1 MQDIVKNT
9 MPLFIPTLFKYAKMN
24 RLIKKIDEN
33 ERLMENLSNLYR
45 SEFRRDWVG
54 RWYTVL
60 NPLVQDM
67 TVDGGT
73 DRRIFE
79 FTDNGL
85 SDKAYIEKWCM
96 DRMFAASNFIKNKEL
111 LDIMTY
117 SLERLDN
124 NQNYLFVL
132 KPILFQDLQKTFK
145 RFLVFLGLLL
155 LAFIIFCI
163 VAI

>member
-1 MQDIVKNT
+1 MT
-9 MPLFIPTLFKYAKMN
+9 LFVPTLFKYLKMN

-33 ERLMENLSNLYR
+33 ERLMQNLSELYG
-45 SEFRRDWVG
+45 SEFKRDWVG

-60 NPLVQDM
+60 NPLVQKM
-67 TVDGGT
+67 ELSGMGT

-79 FTDNGL
+79 FTENGL
-85 SDKAYIEKWCM
+85 SDKTYIEKWCM

-132 KPILFQDLQKTFK
+132 KPILFADLIKTSK
-145 RFLVFLGLLL
+145 RFFGILGVILV
-155 LAFIIFCI
+155 AFAVFCL
-163 VAI
+163 VVL

>member
-1 MQDIVKNT
+1 MA
-9 MPLFIPTLFKYAKMN
+9 LFIPTLFRYVKMN

-33 ERLMENLSNLYR
+33 ERLMGNLSELYR
-45 SEFRRDWVG
+45 SEFKRDWVG

-67 TVDGGT
+67 STDSGT

-79 FTDNGL
+79 FTENGL
-85 SDKAYIEKWCM
+85 SDKTYIEKWCM

-117 SLERLDN
+117 SLEKLDN

-132 KPILFQDLQKTFK
+132 KPILFNDLIKTFK
-145 RFLVFLGLLL
+145 RFAVVTGIL
-155 LAFIIFCI
+155 LASLIVFCI
-163 VAI
+163 AVL

>member
-1 MQDIVKNT
+1 MT
-9 MPLFIPTLFKYAKMN
+9 LFVPTLFKYLKMN
-24 RLIKKIDEN
+24 RLIKRIDGN
-33 ERLMENLSNLYR
+33 ERLMQNLSELYG
-45 SEFRRDWVG
+45 SEFKRDWVG

-60 NPLVQDM
+60 NPLVQKM
-67 TVDGGT
+67 EMSGMGT

-79 FTDNGL
+79 FTENGL
-85 SDKAYIEKWCM
+85 SDKTYIEKWCM

-132 KPILFQDLQKTFK
+132 KPILFADLMKTSK
-145 RFLVFLGLLL
+145 RLFAILGVILV
-155 LAFIIFCI
+155 AFAVLCL
-163 VAI
+163 VVL